1 VTERELRSRLR
12 HDPVPEEAEAGER
25 TWRVVRAAYAERERL
40 PWIERRSRLVL
51 VLALLAALA
60 VASVTPPGR
69 AVVQRVA
76 DRVAGR
82 SPSQPALVQLPTSGR
97 LLVLSSSGAWVVHE
111 DGSKRFLG
119 EYEDASWSRRGLY
132 VVASEGNQLVTLQPE
147 TGDVRWSLS
156 RAEQIRDPRW
166 SGGGLDTRIAY
177 RAGSA
182 LHVVAG
188 DGSPDAV
195 VAADVS
201 AVAPAWRGD
210 SHVLAYAGRDNRA
223 HILDVDARRELWS
236 TPGIP
241 GIHRLTFSRDGYLV
255 VFTRRNAQLVGRR
268 GVIRK
273 AAAPSLANGHVLLD
287 AIALGSGRVLYA
299 DYDPHA
305 DRTAFVLAHCF
316 APGPCLAIG
325 PGEVFRAPGR
335 IGNFTLSP
343 DARWLAAGWPAA
355 DQLLFFRLFHFNK
368 VTPVSHV
375 GREFQPGGRAHTF
388 PRLMGWAPKAP

>member
-1 VTERELRSRLR
+1 LTERELRSRLR
-12 HDPVPEEAEAGER
+12 HDPVPAEVEAGER
-25 TWRVVRAAYAERERL
+25 AWRVVRAAYADRERL

-51 VLALLAALA
+51 VLALVAALA

-69 AVVQRVA
+69 AVVARVA
-76 DRVAGR
+76 DHVAGR
-82 SPSQPALVQLPTSGR
+82 SPSQPALVELPTSGR
-97 LLVLSSSGAWVVHE
+97 LLVVSGSGAWVVHE

-119 EYEDASWSRRGLY
+119 AYADASWSARGLY

-195 VAADVS
+195 VAANVT

-223 HILDVDARRELWS
+223 HIIDVDARRELWS
-236 TPGIP
+236 TPRVSGIR
-241 GIHRLTFSRDGYLV
+241 RLTFSPGGYLI
-255 VFTRRNAQLVGRR
+255 VFTRRNAQLIGRR
-268 GVIRK
+268 GVIRN
-273 AAAPSLANGHVLLD
+273 AAAPPLAKGHVFLD
-287 AIALGSGRVLYA
+287 AVALGSGRVLYA
-299 DYDPHA
+299 DYDPQA

-355 DQLLFFRLFHFNK
+355 DQLLFFRLFHFDK
-368 VTPVSHV
+368 VRPVAHI
-375 GREFQPGGRAHTF
+375 GREFQPGGGTQAF
-388 PRLMGWAPKAP
+388 PRFAGWARSAP